1 MMKVDDTEDTR
12 LTKDHASDTHP
23 SWSVFIR

>member
-12 LTKDHASDTHP
+12 LTKEPASDRHP
-23 SWSVFIR
+23 SWSVFIC